1 MFLFP
6 VPVAKVVIGGTSG
19 PSGELE
25 SVHSVD
31 SGHLAEDF
39 LSGVGP
45 VVRIDVV
52 VPVGVNGH
60 FVAPVVSCGVVAVVR
75 TQKVDSRFEHL
86 VDERFFGRIGF
97 GGAVAYFVDVSTVQ
111 IRRNFHDAFLRIDG
125 DVDGGVC
132 CGCETCCQNH
142 SSSSE
147 NVTR

>member
-6 VPVAKVVIGGTSG
+6 VPVAKVVFGGTCG

-25 SVHSVD
+25 SVHGVD
-31 SGHLAEDF
+31 SGHLTEDF
-39 LSGVGP
+39 LSGVCP

-60 FVAPVVSCGVVAVVR
+60 FVAPVVSRGVVAVVC
-75 TQKVDSRFEHL
+75 TQKVNARFEHL

-97 GGAVAYFVDVSTVQ
+97 GGAVAYFVNVSPVQ

-125 DVDGGVC
+125 DVNGGVS
-132 CGCETCCQNH
+132 CGCETCC
-142 SSSSE
+142 
-147 NVTR
+147 